1 MNKSLITSRIA
12 PVIFTLLLALL
23 FTGCGRSDDSLLG
36 RIIHNIPTEVEPDGP
51 VDSPVDGGTTDFS
64 NPNAPKK
71 IKSDDLVSF
80 HLKTEESQRVRVAD
94 ETGGARSLIYP
105 SGMYTFD
112 MKESDG
118 KITVHAEFSD
128 KAFDFDADEAA
139 LAALN
144 QLIKENDVAAMNGHS
159 ASNSALGTFIDLEAV
174 YADGERIDIYAEG
187 GVAAVPYGWHSD
199 IFIAFFDKLMQEYT
213 GTAFA
218 DSLVEDHS
226 VPGAVKDFSGAKI
239 TCIYIEFCP
248 DYDTSSMADEIP
260 FADYRFQYQE
270 GGVPVVGATGD
281 CALFM
286 DNGMTGEFTAS
297 DDDKQALGDWFKD
310 RGLWELNGWD
320 KESTV
325 SRNMDLTLHIYFDN
339 DTELSIEGEGADAI
353 PPAWDPIEFLQFLRD
368 MAAGHGVDLWAR
380 RVDLWGRG

>member
-1 MNKSLITSRIA
+1 MNRPFTVSRIT
-12 PVIFTLLLALL
+12 PLIFAMLFALLLA
-23 FTGCGRSDDSLLG
+23 GCGRSEDSMLG
-36 RIIHNIPTEVEPDGP
+36 RILHNLPADVET
-51 VDSPVDGGTTDFS
+51 DSPVDGGTTDS
-64 NPNAPKK
+64 SDPNAPKQ
-71 IKSDDLVSF
+71 IASDDLISF
-80 HLKTEESQRVRVAD
+80 HLKTEENQRVRVAD
-94 ETGGARSLIYP
+94 ETGGARSVIYP

-118 KITVHAEFSD
+118 KITVHAEFAEA
-128 KAFDFDADEAA
+128 AFDFDADKAA
-139 LAALN
+139 FSALN

-159 ASNSALGTFIDLEAV
+159 ARNSALGTFIDLEAV

-187 GVAAVPYGWHSD
+187 GISAAPYGWHSE

-213 GTAFA
+213 GTFFA
-218 DSLVEDHS
+218 GSLVEDHS
-226 VPGAVKDFSGAKI
+226 DPGAVKDFSGAKI

-248 DYDTSSMADEIP
+248 DYDTGSMADEIP
-260 FADYRFQYQE
+260 FANYRFQFQE

-297 DDDKQALGDWFKD
+297 DDDKQALSDWFRG

-325 SRNMDLTLHIYFDN
+325 SGNMDLTLHVYFDN

-353 PPAWDPIEFLQFLRD
+353 PPAWDPIEFLQFLRN
-368 MAAGHGVDLWAR
+368 MAAGHGVDLLAG
-380 RVDLWGRG
+380 RVDHWGRG